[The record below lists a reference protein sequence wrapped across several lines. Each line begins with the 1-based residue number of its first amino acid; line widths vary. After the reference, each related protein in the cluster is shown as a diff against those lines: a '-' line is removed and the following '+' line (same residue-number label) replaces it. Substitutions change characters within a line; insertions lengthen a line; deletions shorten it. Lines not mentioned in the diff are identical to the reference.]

1 MKTLVII
8 LISFSLFWTFGQQA
22 SAQQTQSKTPV
33 VLAENIRNTWTNP
46 PSEHQEITLRFY
58 SNGLGYFKGGFE
70 YLNPVKWELN
80 PVDSTIHFVVDKLEF
95 TYDDSYDMLGLGN
108 EVFIVDYDKMTLELL
123 IRPSMDQFNFLGF
136 FFFDRSVHK

>member
-1 MKTLVII
+1 MKTLVIT
-8 LISFSLFWTFGQQA
+8 LLSLSSFWFVDQA
-22 SAQQTQSKTPV
+22 LASQQTDTKKPD

-70 YLNPVKWELN
+70 YLNPVKWELT
-80 PVDSTIHFVVDKLEF
+80 PADSTIHFVVDKLEF
-95 TYDDSYDMLGLGN
+95 TYEDSYDMLGLGN
-108 EVFIVDYDKMTLELL
+108 EVFIVDYDMMTLELL

-136 FFFDRSVHK
+136 FFFDRTIHK